1 MRLMRVGVAGRE
13 RPAVLHEGVIRD
25 LSGHVGDIDGVF
37 LEGGGVERVARLLD
51 RDADQLPV
59 VPDDTRIGAPI
70 ARPHHLL
77 CIGLNYADHARE
89 SNMAL
94 PDEPIVF
101 SKAPNTLVGP
111 NDDVLLPPGAE
122 KVDWEVE
129 LGVVIGSRAR
139 YLKDEA
145 SARACIAGYVL
156 CNDISERH
164 FQLERGGQWVKGKSC
179 ETFNPAGP
187 WLLTR
192 DELEDLSDVSLRLS
206 VNGVVRQNGTT
217 AELVFGVDH
226 LVWYLS
232 QFMVLEPG
240 DLINT
245 GTPAGVGL
253 GFDPPVYLEEG
264 DVIEL
269 AADHL
274 GTQRQV
280 CRRAVR

>member
-1 MRLMRVGVAGRE
+1 MRLMRVGVAGQE

-59 VPDDTRIGAPI
+59 VPVDTRIGAPI

-89 SNMAL
+89 SNVAL

-179 ETFNPAGP
+179 ETFNPFGP
-187 WLLTR
+187 WLVTP
-192 DELEDLSDVSLRLS
+192 DEVSDVSDLRMTLDL
-206 VNGVVRQNGTT
+206 NGERQQDGST
-217 AELVFGVDH
+217 ATMIFSPAH
-226 LVWYLS
+226 IVWYVS

-245 GTPAGVGL
+245 GTPPGVGM
-253 GFDPPVYLEEG
+253 GQNPPRYLRDG
-264 DVIEL
+264 DVVEL
-269 AADHL
+269 SIA
-274 GTQRQV
+274 GMGVQRQ
-280 CRRAVR
+280 AVRPAP

>member
-1 MRLMRVGVAGRE
+1 VKLMRVGVAGQE

-25 LSGHVGDIDGVF
+25 LSGHVEEIDGAF
-37 LEGGGVERVARLLD
+37 LAGGGVERVARLLEREAD
-51 RDADQLPV
+51 RLPV
-59 VPDDTRIGAPI
+59 VSADTRVGAPI

-94 PDEPIVF
+94 PEEPIVF

-145 SARACIAGYVL
+145 AARACIAGYVL
-156 CNDISERH
+156 CNDVSERH

-187 WLLTR
+187 WLITK
-192 DELEDLSDVSLRLS
+192 DELDDLSDVSLTLS
-206 VNGVVRQNGTT
+206 VNGVVRQDGTT

-253 GFDPPVYLEEG
+253 GFDPPVYLQEG
-264 DVIEL
+264 DVVEL
-269 AADHL
+269 SGDHL